1 MPQNGTNQLLVSHCI
16 GAINMEKLIG
26 AAERSFHKVH
36 MPSSREKSVLK
47 ATSFTRNRKMSFIEV
62 VSLILCGIN
71 CSTNAALRRFFEK
84 LGKDVTM
91 SQSAFSQARN
101 KINYDLF
108 KELFEDT
115 GSHYCHNELT
125 FRKLGNRKFKGR
137 ILSAIDGTQVKL
149 PYTEKL
155 RAYFGTSGQGG
166 RAVTGRCSIKYDV
179 VNDTIMDACFDPF
192 SVGEREQTLK
202 MLSRRTV
209 WKSAKEL
216 IIFDRGYYSF
226 ELALL
231 LSSREKSEFVMRL
244 PAGRISAADK
254 SELGS
259 HVISLADKDGNSLRL
274 RIVKFKLPTGEIETL
289 VTNVFTKSWSLDDF
303 KELYFLRWPVETKY
317 DVVKNKIA
325 LENFSGLTVNAIYQD
340 VFASLYLT
348 NMIAFAK
355 FDADKQIKSA
365 RSSKENKFEYQ
376 PNVNEIVGI
385 FKDSFITACL
395 DEDPDRRAHIAMKI
409 VRSATD
415 YAVPIRPG
423 RSLPRPACVRNMR
436 FRHNQKQNC

>member
-1 MPQNGTNQLLVSHCI
+1 MN
-16 GAINMEKLIG
+16 KLNDTT
-26 AAERSFHKVH
+26 ERSYHKIH
-36 MPSSREKSVLK
+36 IPSSREKSVFK
-47 ATSFTRNRKMSFIEV
+47 ETSFIRNRKMTFVEV

-71 CSTNAALRRFFEK
+71 CSTDAALRRFFDK
-84 LGKDVTM
+84 LGKDITM

-125 FRKLGNRKFKGR
+125 FRKLGNHKFKGR

-149 PYTEKL
+149 PYTKKL
-155 RAYFGTSGQGG
+155 HAYFGTSGQGD
-166 RAVTGRCSIKYDV
+166 RAVTGRCSIKYDII
-179 VNDTIMDACFDPF
+179 NDTIMDACFDPF
-192 SVGEREQTLK
+192 NIGEREQTIK
-202 MLSRRTV
+202 MLSHRTV

-216 IIFDRGYYSF
+216 VIFDRGYYSF
-226 ELALL
+226 ELVHLM
-231 LSSREKSEFVMRL
+231 SSRENTEFVMRL
-244 PAGRISAADK
+244 PTKRISAAD
-254 SELGS
+254 EFGIGS
-259 HVISLADKDGNSLRL
+259 HVISLSDKDGKSLQL
-274 RIVKFKLPTGEIETL
+274 RVVKFKLSTGEIETL

-317 DVVKNKIA
+317 DIVKNKIA

-340 VFASLYLT
+340 VFASLYLA
-348 NMIAFAK
+348 NVIAFAK
-355 FDADKQIKSA
+355 FEADKQIKAA
-365 RSSKENKFEYQ
+365 RAHKDNKFEYQ

-395 DEDPDRRAHIAMKI
+395 EEDPDHRANIAMKI
-409 VRSATD
+409 VKSATD

-423 RSLPRPACVRNMR
+423 RSIPRPARVRNMR
-436 FRHNQKQNC
+436 FRHNQKHNC

>member
-1 MPQNGTNQLLVSHCI
+1 MKRLSDT
-16 GAINMEKLIG
+16 
-26 AAERSFHKVH
+26 AERSFQKIH

-47 ATSFTRNRKMSFIEV
+47 TTSFTRNRKINFVEV

-84 LGKDVTM
+84 LGKDTTM

-101 KINYDLF
+101 KINYSLF

-115 GSHYCHNELT
+115 GSHYCQNELT
-125 FRKLGNRKFKGR
+125 FRRLGNHKYKGR

-149 PYTEKL
+149 PYTKKL
-155 RAYFGTSGQGG
+155 HAYFGTSGQGDH
-166 RAVTGRCSIKYDV
+166 AVTGRCSIKYDV
-179 VNDTIMDACFDPF
+179 LNDTIMDACFDSF
-192 SVGEREQTLK
+192 SVGERAQTVQ
-202 MLSRRTV
+202 MLSHRTV

-216 IIFDRGYYSF
+216 IIFDRGYYSL
-226 ELALL
+226 ELVQLI
-231 LSSREKSEFVMRL
+231 SSRQNTEFIMRL
-244 PAGRISAADK
+244 PTKRIPAAD
-254 SELGS
+254 ELGIGS
-259 HVISLADKDGNSLRL
+259 HIINVTDADGKSIKL
-274 RIVKFKLPTGEIETL
+274 RIVKFKLSTDEIETL
-289 VTNVFTKSWSLDDF
+289 VTNVFTKSWSLDEF

-317 DVVKNKIA
+317 DIVKNKIA

-340 VFASLYLT
+340 VFASLYLS

-355 FDADKQIKSA
+355 YDADKQIKAA
-365 RSSKENKFEYQ
+365 RADKKNKFEYQ

-385 FKDSFITACL
+385 FKDSFITACV
-395 DEDPDRRAHIAMKI
+395 DEDSDRRAHIAMKI
-409 VRSATD
+409 VKSATD

-423 RSLPRPACVRNMR
+423 RSIPRPDRVRAMR